1 MKNTLTHKMIT
12 VLGILVF
19 FIACEKNDTDDNIT
33 TADKAEIEAAVKSGE
48 WHITYYFDSDKDETN
63 DYVGYVFT
71 FNANGALG
79 ATNGDISVSG
89 AWSVTDS
96 DNSSDDS
103 SDDDIDFNIFFTSP
117 ELFEELTDDWE
128 IQKFTSTKIELY
140 DVSGGDG
147 TTDYLTFE
155 KS

>member
-1 MKNTLTHKMIT
+1 MKNALTHKMIA
-12 VLGILVF
+12 VLGILIF
-19 FIACEKNDTDDNIT
+19 LTSCDKDNADDNGIA
-33 TADKAEIEAAVKSGE
+33 ADKTEIEAAVKSGE

-71 FNANGALG
+71 FNANGTLG
-79 ATNGDISVSG
+79 ATNGNISVSG

-96 DNSSDDS
+96 ATSNDDS

-117 ELFEELTDDWE
+117 LLFEELTDDWD
-128 IQKFTSTKIELY
+128 IQKFTNTKIELY